1 MIKGFKIGHYTDQKA
16 LTGCTVILCPEGA
29 VCGVDVR
36 GGAPGTRETD
46 LLSPTCMVEKV
57 HALVLSGG
65 SAFGLAAADGVMR
78 YLEEKGIGFDTR
90 YARVPIVPAAIL
102 FDLNVGDP
110 KVRPGP
116 QEGYEACRNASSDT
130 KTGSVGAGTGA
141 TVGKILGPASMMKA
155 GLGAHKIALAG
166 QVEVE
171 ALVAV
176 NAFGDVIDRNGS
188 ILAGAYDTKTGF
200 LNAASFIMGHPVPPA
215 SQMENTTLGVVMTN
229 VKLNKSQATKVAQ
242 MAQDGLARAISPVH
256 TQYDGD
262 TVFVLSLGEKE
273 MDVSILGSAAALAV
287 EEAIRDAVRSGEG
300 LGGIR
305 CWAELKKGN

>member
-116 QEGYEACRNASSDT
+116 QEGYEACRNASSDE

-155 GLGAHKIALAG
+155 GLGAHKMVLAG

-176 NAFGDVIDRNGS
+176 NAFGDVIDRDGS
-188 ILAGAYDTKTGF
+188 ILAGAYDAKTGF
-200 LNAASFIMGHPVPPA
+200 LNTTSFIMGHPVPPA

-242 MAQDGLARAISPVH
+242 MAQEGLATAIPPVH
-256 TQYDGD
+256 HQYGGD
-262 TVFVLSLGEKE
+262 HIFV
-273 MDVSILGSAAALAV
+273 
-287 EEAIRDAVRSGEG
+287 
-300 LGGIR
+300 
-305 CWAELKKGN
+305 

>member
-1 MIKGFKIGHYTDQKA
+1 MIKGFQIGHHTDQKA

-78 YLEEKGIGFDTR
+78 YLEERGIGFDTS

-116 QEGYEACRNASSDT
+116 QEGYEACRNASSDG

-141 TVGKILGPASMMKA
+141 TLGKILGPASMMKA
-155 GLGAHKIALAG
+155 GLGAHKMALAG
-166 QVEVE
+166 GVELE
-171 ALVAV
+171 ALVVV
-176 NAFGDVIDRNGS
+176 NAFGDVIDRDGS
-188 ILAGAYDTKTGF
+188 ILAGAYDTKAGF
-200 LNAASFIMGHPVPPA
+200 LNTASFIMGHPGPPA
-215 SQMENTTLGVVMTN
+215 SQLENTTLGVVMTN

-273 MDVSILGSAAALAV
+273 MDISILGSAAALAV
-287 EEAIRDAVRSGEG
+287 EEAIRNAVKSAEG

-305 CWAELKKGN
+305 CWAELKKGD

>member
-1 MIKGFKIGHYTDQKA
+1 MIKGFQIGHYTDQKA

-102 FDLNVGDP
+102 FDLSVGDP
-110 KVRPGP
+110 RVRPGP
-116 QEGYEACRNASSDT
+116 QEGYEACRNASSDE
-130 KTGSVGAGTGA
+130 KTGSVGAGTGT

-155 GLGAHKIALAG
+155 GLGAHKITLAG
-166 QVEVE
+166 GVELE
-171 ALVAV
+171 TLVAV
-176 NAFGDVIDRNGS
+176 NAFGDVINRDGS

-200 LNAASFIMGHPVPPA
+200 LNTASFIMGHPVPPT
-215 SQMENTTLGVVMTN
+215 SQVENTTLGLVMTN
-229 VKLNKSQATKVAQ
+229 VKLTKSQATKVAQ

-273 MDVSILGSAAALAV
+273 MDISILGSAAALAV
-287 EEAIRDAVRSGEG
+287 EEAIRNAVKSAEG

>member
-1 MIKGFKIGHYTDQKA
+1 MIKGFQIGHYTDQKA

-116 QEGYEACRNASSDT
+116 QEGYEACRNASSDE

-155 GLGAHKIALAG
+155 GLGAHKMVLAG

-176 NAFGDVIDRNGS
+176 NAFGDVIDRDGS

-200 LNAASFIMGHPVPPA
+200 LNTTSFIMGHPVPPA

-273 MDVSILGSAAALAV
+273 MDISILGSAAALAV
-287 EEAIRDAVRSGEG
+287 EEAIRNAVRSAED

-305 CWAELKKGN
+305 CWAELKKGD